1 MIKMALEIIVMIK
14 QVPDSSEVVIDPV
27 TFTLNRGAARNVIN
41 PADEN
46 AVEQALLIKD
56 KNPGTHITVITMGPP
71 FAETALLDCMARGVD
86 RAILVTDRA
95 FAGAD
100 TYPTGLTLAA
110 TITKIGKFDIIYA
123 GEESTDSSTG
133 HVGPGVAEFLG
144 IEQASYTSNS
154 WVEDGSVF
162 AERQLEDGVETVKM
176 EPPCLITVLT
186 NANIPREATLRM
198 KIDALKKGIE
208 TWTLADINLKPEWV
222 GLKGSPTIV
231 KSMRTINEKK
241 REGKKFGVDEMDKF
255 VDELVS
261 KEILKFGGE

>member
-1 MIKMALEIIVMIK
+1 MGTCNITCSTLNTVLILEIKLAINERVTLCRACKCAEIV
-14 QVPDSSEVVIDPV
+14 
-27 TFTLNRGAARNVIN
+27 
-41 PADEN
+41 
-46 AVEQALLIKD
+46 
-56 KNPGTHITVITMGPP
+56 
-71 FAETALLDCMARGVD
+71 

-154 WVEDGSVF
+154 WVEDGYVF
-162 AERQLEDGVETVKM
+162 AERQLEDGVETIKM

-186 NANIPREATLRM
+186 NANIPREATLRK
-198 KIDALKKGIE
+198 KIDAMKKGIE
-208 TWTLADINLKPEWV
+208 TWTLANIDLQPDWV
-222 GLKGSPTIV
+222 GLRGSPTVV

-241 REGKKFGVDEMDKF
+241 REGKKFNVDEMDKF
-255 VDELVS
+255 VDELVE
-261 KEILKFGGE
+261 KGILTFGVD